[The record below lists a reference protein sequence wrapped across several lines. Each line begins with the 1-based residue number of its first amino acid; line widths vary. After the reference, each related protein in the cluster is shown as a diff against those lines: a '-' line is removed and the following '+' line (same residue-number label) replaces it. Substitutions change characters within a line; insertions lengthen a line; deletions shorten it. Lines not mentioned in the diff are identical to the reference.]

1 MNYIGAADVFF
12 WKGVKKGIGSTINV
26 VDEEIAQLYIFGNN
40 DVSRAC
46 YEAYGWGYCFG
57 TQITKSQYLDLTN
70 NPVHVT
76 IKEIE
81 EAFIEV
87 GFNIEGNC

>member
-1 MNYIGAADVFF
+1 MDYIGAADYYF
-12 WKGVKKGIGSTINV
+12 WKGVKKGLGCSINLVDKV
-26 VDEEIAQLYIFGNN
+26 VKDLYIFGNN

-57 TQITKSQYLDLTN
+57 TRLTQEQYLDLTV

-76 IKEIE
+76 IEEIDKV
-81 EAFIEV
+81 FDEV
-87 GFNIEGNC
+87 ANEIRGIC